1 MPLSILLLILFRR
14 SQHGWWYPDA
24 MGAMKVTVPEVS
36 VEVVLK
42 PEKMI
47 RQDDWEVGRLGKSL
61 SV

>member
-1 MPLSILLLILFRR
+1 
-14 SQHGWWYPDA
+14 

-47 RQDDWEVGRLGKSL
+47 WQDDWQVGRLGKSL